1 MNMLQVSMLI
11 NTYLLFEYIMDIK
24 VRCLRF
30 SFGINQ
36 YDKIFHI
43 IYVLN
48 ALPHVYSKFFLEKK

>member
-24 VRCLRF
+24 VRCLLF

-36 YDKIFHI
+36 YDKLFHI

-48 ALPHVYSKFFLEKK
+48 ALPHVYS